1 MSFWKTFNNIK
12 NSFDKTN
19 IKINNN
25 QNILITNPK
34 SSFSKNDDEKD
45 KCIKCG
51 LFDIIYED
59 GKNICTHC
67 GIDNGPIIDF
77 SQEWRFYGSDDN
89 KKGGDPNRCGAP
101 SNDLFNNDSFG
112 IVMQGYGYEKY
123 RNALKWHSI
132 QYKEKSLM
140 DVYNTIQEICDN
152 ANIPSCVADKAKSMY
167 KMIKDDL
174 IKRGDQRQSLIA
186 ACIFYACKY
195 KGISRK
201 RKEIADLFYFDN
213 TKMTIG
219 CNQFKEIM
227 YSINKEFINGLKP
240 YTTEDFIRRNCIL
253 LGVNNFYRDICIYV
267 ANISDIFGINKENIP
282 SSISVGII
290 FFVSNTFNLNIS
302 KKKIAS
308 ICGTSEVTVSK
319 TFKNLKEFKKYIL
332 PPDINPSLLKS
343 I

>member
-1 MSFWKTFNNIK
+1 MSFWNTFNNVK
-12 NSFDKTN
+12 NSFDKSN
-19 IKINNN
+19 IILNK
-25 QNILITNPK
+25 NIISN
-34 SSFSKNDDEKD
+34 SNDQEKD

-51 LFDIIYED
+51 LFNIIYED
-59 GKNICTHC
+59 GKSICTQC

-101 SNDLFNNDSFG
+101 SNDLFNNESFG

-140 DVYNTIQEICDN
+140 DVYNYIQEICDE
-152 ANIPSCVADKAKSMY
+152 ANIPYCVADKAKSMY

-174 IKRGDQRQSLIA
+174 IKRGDQRLSLIA

-195 KGISRK
+195 KGVSRK
-201 RKEIADLFYFDN
+201 RKEIADLFNFDN

-227 YSINKEFINGLKP
+227 YSINKDFINGLKP
-240 YTTEDFIRRNCIL
+240 TSTEDFIRRNCIL
-253 LGVNNFYRDICIYV
+253 LGINNIYRDICIYV

-290 FFVSNTFNLNIS
+290 FFVSNIYNLNIS

-308 ICGTSEVTVSK
+308 VCDTSEVTVSK

-332 PPDINPSLLKS
+332 PPDITPSLLKS